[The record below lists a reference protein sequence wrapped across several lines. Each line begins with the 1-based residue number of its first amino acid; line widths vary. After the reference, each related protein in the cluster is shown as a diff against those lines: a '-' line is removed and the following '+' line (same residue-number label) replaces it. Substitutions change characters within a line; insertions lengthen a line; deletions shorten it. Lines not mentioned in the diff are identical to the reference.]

1 MTPPAHT
8 VTAILPCNDLDASE
22 SFYRRLGFTY
32 RSGPDDY
39 RMLSDGKGGELHL
52 MAAAEG
58 WLIPGRNPFSLF
70 LYATSTRRMSTHWL
84 NKWRAGGTA
93 APRLRP
99 VYLKASER
107 RVMAKAVIFDVD
119 GTLVNSVDLH
129 ARAWQDA
136 FHDYG
141 HDLEFEDIR
150 GQIGKGGDQLMPVFL
165 DPGELEATGQA
176 LERHRGEILRARGT
190 CTRSRPFQTVR
201 ALFKRLQSDG
211 KQIALAS
218 SAKKEELAKYKQ
230 LAQIEDLIHAETSS
244 DDAEKSKPHPDI
256 FQAAMKRLGGVSAEE
271 ILVVGDTP
279 YDAEAAGKAGVRTI
293 GVLCGGFS
301 EESLRKAGCI
311 AIYKDPADLLAR
323 YDQSPLVHDAPANG
337 PELCDDDTRIRRS

>member
-1 MTPPAHT
+1 
-8 VTAILPCNDLDASE
+8 
-22 SFYRRLGFTY
+22 
-32 RSGPDDY
+32 
-39 RMLSDGKGGELHL
+39 
-52 MAAAEG
+52 
-58 WLIPGRNPFSLF
+58 
-70 LYATSTRRMSTHWL
+70 
-84 NKWRAGGTA
+84 
-93 APRLRP
+93 
-99 VYLKASER
+99 
-107 RVMAKAVIFDVD
+107 MAKAVIFDVD
-119 GTLVNSVDLH
+119 GTLVDSVDLH

-136 FHDYG
+136 LHDYG

-150 GQIGKGGDQLMPVFL
+150 SQIGKGGDQLMPVFL
-165 DPGELEATGQA
+165 DPGELEARGEA
-176 LERHRGEILRARGT
+176 LEKHRGEILRARYLHQVT
-190 CTRSRPFQTVR
+190 AFPDVR

-218 SAKKEELAKYKQ
+218 SAKKGELAKYKQ
-230 LAQIEDLIHAETSS
+230 LAQIEDLIHTETSS

-256 FQAAMKRLGGVSAEE
+256 FQAAMKRLGDVSAEE

-323 YDQSPLVHDAPANG
+323 YDQSPLVCDAAAG
-337 PELCDDDTRIRRS
+337 